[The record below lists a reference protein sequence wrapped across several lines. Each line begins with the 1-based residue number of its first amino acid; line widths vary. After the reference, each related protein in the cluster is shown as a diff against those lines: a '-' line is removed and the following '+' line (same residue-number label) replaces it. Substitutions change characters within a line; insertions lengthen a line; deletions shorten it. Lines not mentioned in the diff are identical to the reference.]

1 MNRLANRYPVAAMF
15 ALRGRISLSLI
26 LLFVLVLGGCAPRS
40 QEVTNVQ
47 PLEEPVA
54 VDPKP
59 QSAGSLWTG
68 DEGNWLADVKAR
80 RVGDIVTVIIKE
92 QAKASKQASTD
103 TERSSSIS
111 AGISSFFGFE
121 QALAEKNANLN
132 PSSLIERSEERRVG

>member
-1 MNRLANRYPVAAMF
+1 VSSRWKNRWASIPNRSPP
-15 ALRGRISLSLI
+15 GH
-26 LLFVLVLGGCAPRS
+26 
-40 QEVTNVQ
+40 
-47 PLEEPVA
+47 
-54 VDPKP
+54 
-59 QSAGSLWTG
+59 LWTG

-121 QALAEKNANLN
+121 QALAEKT
-132 PSSLIERSEERRVG
+132 PISIPHR